1 MQDEQRKLR
10 QLEAAIRLRAMQRE
24 KAELE
29 HNRSRRAV
37 VQAEHLLSEEQARYR
52 RVQACFEALG
62 RSGAVLD
69 PALHEQR
76 LLAQTGAFFRLESQ
90 HRAVDQA
97 QQLSQTAMAQLLHCK
112 VNEDLVGKAQ
122 ARVRALLGHAL
133 REQETIDIFDAQ
145 QAQGAGYGR

>member
-76 LLAQTGAFFRLESQ
+76 LLAQTGAFFSP
-90 HRAVDQA
+90 
-97 QQLSQTAMAQLLHCK
+97 
-112 VNEDLVGKAQ
+112 
-122 ARVRALLGHAL
+122 
-133 REQETIDIFDAQ
+133 
-145 QAQGAGYGR
+145 